1 MFVSVV
7 IPAYNEESTI
17 GYVLENIPAE
27 FEKIV
32 VDDGSTDH
40 TAKIARKYGAI
51 IISHG
56 KRFGQGFAWRTG
68 ATAANGDVL
77 VFIDG
82 NGRYNPRQIPNLL
95 EKIFEADMVLGSRN
109 LFHTRLVGRFL
120 TKHINDPFTGFRA
133 IWKDKF
139 LRLNFDVDGYKAP
152 YYLTL
157 AALEQGYNVCEV
169 PINPRK
175 KLPQIKAI
183 F

>member
-1 MFVSVV
+1 MFVSVI

-17 GYVLENIPAE
+17 GYVLENIPDE

-32 VDDGSTDH
+32 VDDGSTDN
-40 TAKIARKYGAI
+40 TAKIARMYGALV
-51 IISHG
+51 ISHG

-68 ATAANGDVL
+68 ATAANGEIL

-82 NGRYNPRQIPNLL
+82 NGRYNPKHIPVLL
-95 EKIFEADMVLGSRN
+95 EHIFEADMVLGSRK
-109 LFHTRLVGRFL
+109 LLHTRLIGKLL
-120 TKHINDPFTGFRA
+120 TKQIMDPFTGFRA

-139 LRLNFDVDGYKAP
+139 LRLNFRTNGYKAP

-157 AALEQGYNVCEV
+157 AALEKKYNIKEV
-169 PINPRK
+169 PIHPKK